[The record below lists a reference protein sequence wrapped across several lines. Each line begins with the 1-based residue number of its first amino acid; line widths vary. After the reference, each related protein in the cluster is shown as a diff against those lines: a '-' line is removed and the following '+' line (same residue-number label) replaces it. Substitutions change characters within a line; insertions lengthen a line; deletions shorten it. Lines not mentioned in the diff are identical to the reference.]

1 MRSDGLLKHLALCLL
16 IAVVFY
22 VAAFSWIQHRRTVN
36 GPWEVCFR
44 TDAAGMPSLLILQTN
59 LNVSQ
64 TLRFPGRALAP
75 ANLCRTVGFAR
86 PPAALPFGELIFQD
100 PTFLPGTVTLRL
112 FDHQIELLPRVLAID
127 QKEYPWRAGSQIEVR

>member
-22 VAAFSWIQHRRTVN
+22 VAAFAWIQHRRTAK
-36 GPWEVCFR
+36 GPWEVSFR
-44 TDAAGMPSLLILQTN
+44 TDAAGTPSLLILQTN

-75 ANLCRTVGFAR
+75 ANLCRTIGFAR

>member
-22 VAAFSWIQHRRTVN
+22 VAAFAWIQHRRTAK
-36 GPWEVCFR
+36 GPWEVSFR
-44 TDAAGMPSLLILQTN
+44 TDAAGTPSLLILQTN

-75 ANLCRTVGFAR
+75 ANLCRTIGFALAAGG
-86 PPAALPFGELIFQD
+86 AALRRIDFPGPDLPAGDSD
-100 PTFLPGTVTLRL
+100 PAPL
-112 FDHQIELLPRVLAID
+112 
-127 QKEYPWRAGSQIEVR
+127 